1 MDNDTLDRGLS
12 AKLEGTDV
20 KAIRH
25 HE

>member
-1 MDNDTLDRGLS
+1 MDKDTLHRDLS
-12 AKLEGTDV
+12 AKLEGTDI